1 MRLSQEEVVYVARL
15 ARLGMSD
22 EEVARMQDQ
31 LSSILEHVAALNELD
46 TDAIPPTAQVISLTN
61 VMRQDTVTGSLSRDA
76 VLANAPRQ
84 TDGFFEVQTILGV
97 ADEVPDQ

>member
-84 TDGFFEVQTILGV
+84 TDGFFEVQTILGA
-97 ADEVPDQ
+97 ADEVSDQ